1 MDWAFIP
8 AYLALGAGIGFLA
21 GLLGIGG
28 GFTIVPVL
36 TLLFTYQAFPP
47 EHVVHMAVA
56 TSTGSVLF
64 TAMASTRAHHRH
76 GAVMWT
82 VVGALAPGLVI
93 GSLVAPQFAARLSG
107 TALASVFCAVTAI
120 AAYQIGRGTPP
131 KASRNLPGRAALAL
145 LGLAVGSLA
154 SFVGTGGAFIV
165 VPFMS
170 WCNVRLQN
178 AIATSAALGVP
189 VALCGSLSFIV
200 AGLHQPALPPFSLGY
215 VYVPALAGI
224 VVTSVFTAPIGARVA
239 HRLPIGRLRMSFAAM
254 LLVLS
259 SYMFYRIIAT

>member
-1 MDWAFIP
+1 MDWTILVV
-8 AYLALGAGIGFLA
+8 YVVLGAGIGFLA

-36 TLLFTYQAFPP
+36 TLLFSYQGFPP

-76 GAVMWT
+76 GAVLWK
-82 VVGALAPGLVI
+82 VVAAVAPGLVI
-93 GSLVAPQFAARLSG
+93 GALVAPQLAARVSG
-107 TALASVFCAVTAI
+107 TALASLFCIVTAV
-120 AAYQIGRGTPP
+120 AAFQIGRGTRP
-131 KASRNLPGRAALAL
+131 KASRELPGRIALSFV
-145 LGLAVGSLA
+145 GLVVGLLA
-154 SFVGTGGAFIV
+154 SFVGTGGAFV
-165 VPFMS
+165 MVPFMT

-189 VALCGSLSFIV
+189 VAFFGSLSFIF
-200 AGLHQPALPPFSLGY
+200 AGLHEPALPPYSLGFI
-215 VYVPALAGI
+215 YVPALVGI
-224 VVTSVFTAPIGARVA
+224 VIASVFTAPVGAHVA
-239 HRLPIGRLRMSFAAM
+239 HRLPMRRLRLSFAAM

-259 SYMFYRIIAT
+259 SYMFYRIVAS

>member
-1 MDWAFIP
+1 MDWTFVP
-8 AYLALGAGIGFLA
+8 AYVALGAGIGFLA

-36 TLLFTYQAFPP
+36 TLLFTYQAFPAA
-47 EHVVHMAVA
+47 HVVHMAVA

-76 GAVMWT
+76 GAVLWK
-82 VVGALAPGLVI
+82 VVAALAPGLVI
-93 GSLVAPQFAARLSG
+93 GSLVAPQLAARISG
-107 TALASVFCAVTAI
+107 TALASLFCAVTAI
-120 AAYQIGRGTPP
+120 AAFQIGRGTRP
-131 KASRNLPGRAALAL
+131 KASRDLPGRGPLAL
-145 LGLAVGSLA
+145 LGLVVGLLA

-165 VPFMS
+165 VPFMT

-189 VALCGSLSFIV
+189 VALCGATSFIV
-200 AGLHQPALPPFSLGY
+200 AGWHQPDLPPLSLGY
-215 VYVPALAGI
+215 IYVPALAGI
-224 VVTSVFTAPIGARVA
+224 VVASVLTAPIGARVA
-239 HRLPIGRLRMSFAAM
+239 HRLPIRRLRISFATM

-259 SYMFYRIIAT
+259 SYMFYRIVSA